1 MSIVISDIIRKLRTE
16 MGISQEKLAEQMGI
30 SVQAVSK
37 WENGLSCPDI
47 SLLPGLGDFFGVTVD
62 YLLTGRERGI
72 YSECELPDDGRL
84 RIVQAIGNKI
94 LGQNEY
100 DRKLMIKLQMPKP
113 SEQPKLNVDIWSGC
127 TIEGDVNGN
136 IQCGNGVNC
145 GNVGGG
151 VSCGDG
157 VNCGNVGG
165 GVSCGDGVNCGNVG
179 GGVTAGDSV
188 NCGNVSGSVT
198 AGDDIHCGDIGAN
211 ASAGGDIECAV
222 IHGNVQSCDGDIEC
236 TEIQGDVHCE
246 GDITINKDRPD
257 SKNIFDNGF
266 FGKK

>member
-1 MSIVISDIIRKLRTE
+1 
-16 MGISQEKLAEQMGI
+16 MGVT
-30 SVQAVSK
+30 VQAVSK

-47 SLLPGLGDFFGVTVD
+47 SLMPELGEFFGVTVD
-62 YLLTGRERGI
+62 FLLTGRE
-72 YSECELPDDGRL
+72 SVTHTECGLPDDGRL
-84 RIVQAIGNKI
+84 RIVQAMGNKI
-94 LGQNEY
+94 LTQNEY
-100 DRKLMIKLQMPKP
+100 DGKLVIKLQMPSP
-113 SEQPKLNVDIWSGC
+113 TEQPSLNVDIWSGC

-151 VSCGDG
+151 VSCG
-157 VNCGNVGG
+157 NVGG

-179 GGVTAGDSV
+179 GGVSAGDGV
-188 NCGNVSGSVT
+188 NCGNVGGSVT

-222 IHGNVQSCDGDIEC
+222 IHGNVQSCEGDIDC
-236 TEIQGDVHCE
+236 TEIQGDVRCE

-257 SKNIFDNGF
+257 RKSIFDNGF
-266 FGKK
+266 FNKK

>member
-1 MSIVISDIIRKLRTE
+1 MNIVISDIIRKLRAE
-16 MGISQEKLAEQMGI
+16 KGISQEKLAEQMGI

-47 SLLPGLGDFFGVTVD
+47 SLLPELGDFFGVTVD
-62 YLLTGRERGI
+62 FLLTGRESVIQAACG
-72 YSECELPDDGRL
+72 LPDDGKL
-84 RIVQAIGNKI
+84 RIVQAMGNKI

-100 DRKLMIKLQMPKP
+100 DGKLVIKLQMPKP

-127 TIEGDVNGN
+127 TIDGDVNGN
-136 IQCGNGVNC
+136 IQCGGGVNC

-165 GVSCGDGVNCGNVG
+165 GVSAGDGVICGNVG
-179 GGVTAGDSV
+179 
-188 NCGNVSGSVT
+188 GSVT

-222 IHGNVQSCDGDIEC
+222 IHGNVQSCEGDIEC
-236 TEIQGDVHCE
+236 TEIQGDVRCE

-257 SKNIFDNGF
+257 RKNIFDNGF
-266 FGKK
+266 FNKK